1 MEWISPRMLL
11 EGVSLS
17 CKRYLKNYPASFLC
31 TKISRKERIVS
42 HICDKQIFDE
52 KMRFLK

>member
-1 MEWISPRMLL
+1 MRGL
-11 EGVSLS
+11 VFH
-17 CKRYLKNYPASFLC
+17 CHVKRYLKNYPVSFLC

-52 KMRFLK
+52 IMRFLK